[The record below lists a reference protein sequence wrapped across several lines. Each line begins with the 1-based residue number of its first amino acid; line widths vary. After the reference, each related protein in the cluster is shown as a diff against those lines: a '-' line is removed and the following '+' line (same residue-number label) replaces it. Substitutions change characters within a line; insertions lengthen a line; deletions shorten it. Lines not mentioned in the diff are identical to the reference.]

1 VSEGGRKVLGTL
13 LFPGFE
19 LLDVFGPLELFGHL
33 PDRIRLVLVGPHA
46 GGVASAQGPA
56 AVADVG
62 REECPPLDLLLVPG
76 GIGTRT
82 AVNDAELTSWIGERA
97 AAAELVM
104 SVCTGAALLARA
116 GVLDGRRATT
126 NKRAFAWVESQ
137 GPAVQ
142 WIKRARW
149 VRDGNRVTSSGVSAG
164 MDMSL
169 AVIAGLFG
177 ERVSEEI
184 AAVAEYEPHRDP
196 DRDPFAVRA
205 GLVATS

>member
-1 VSEGGRKVLGTL
+1 VSGGAKKTLGTL

-33 PDRIRLVLVGPHA
+33 QDRLRLIVVGPSA
-46 GGVASAQGPA
+46 GSVKSGQGPEA
-56 AVADVG
+56 IAEVG
-62 REECPPLDLLLVPG
+62 LDDCPALDLLLVPG

-82 AVNDAELTSWIGERA
+82 AVNETALIEWIRARA

-137 GPAVQ
+137 GPAVE
-142 WIKRARW
+142 WVRRARW
-149 VRDGNRVTSSGVSAG
+149 VRDGKVVTSAGVSAG
-164 MDMSL
+164 MDMTL
-169 AVIAGLFG
+169 AVVADLYGAS
-177 ERVSEEI
+177 VSEEL
-184 AAVAEYEPHRDP
+184 ALVAEYEPHRDP
-196 DRDPFAVRA
+196 AWDPFAARH
-205 GLVATS
+205 GLVAE